1 MSEITFPRCL
11 RTGGGFAGGVSTILY
26 LLRVWARSSLGL
38 KRNGLFLVLVLLA
51 LAGCKTTGTFTRI
64 PASYTT
70 LAVYPDSEAY
80 LIERIHATA
89 DPTATRYEFTI
100 DGALVTAQISTISKT
115 GARSERRRSGEP
127 AKKLLELFRGF
138 DWGSIEAPLPDDDA
152 TPRVPDDTQ
161 VVLKA
166 RTQKSYREAQVKLA
180 DCESMRKLLKAI
192 AAVQ

>member
-1 MSEITFPRCL
+1 VNETTFPHCL
-11 RTGGGFAGGVSTILY
+11 RTGGGFVGSVSTILY
-26 LLRVWARSSLGL
+26 PLRVWARSNAGL
-38 KRNGLFLVLVLLA
+38 KLNGLFLVLVLLT

-70 LAVYPDSEAY
+70 LSVYPDSEAY
-80 LIERIHATA
+80 LIELIHATA

-100 DGALVTAQISTISKT
+100 EGSLVTAQISTISKT
-115 GARSERRRSGEP
+115 GARSERRQSGEP

-138 DWGSIEAPLPDDDA
+138 DWGSIEAPLPDVDA

-166 RTQKSYREAQVKLA
+166 RTQKSYRETQVKLA
-180 DCESMRKLLKAI
+180 DCESVRKLLKAI